1 MRSTVVVL
9 VLCVVI
15 LILSGCVP
23 TKPPMGAIGRA
34 ATPKLIG
41 PESDYS
47 GTGQPYVHEWDD
59 DDARTAL
66 WLRTNL
72 PENISEVPFP
82 IIKLLSY
89 NQHHYTPQYIPY
101 FDWSYYF
108 ADIKDPELLV
118 RMLSIESR
126 DRNRTRHDEV
136 LAEEAARKAAAEQ
149 PVSGN
154 VSELSNAEVQQKL
167 QTVFP

>member
-1 MRSTVVVL
+1 MRSTVAVL
-9 VLCVVI
+9 VLCVAI
-15 LILSGCVP
+15 LIFAGCVP
-23 TKPPMGAIGRA
+23 TKPPAAAIGRA

-41 PESDYS
+41 PESGYS
-47 GTGQPYVHEWDD
+47 GTGQAYVHEWDD

-72 PENISEVPFP
+72 PENISEIPFP
-82 IIKLLSY
+82 IIKLFSY

-101 FDWSYYF
+101 FEWSYYF

-118 RMLSIESR
+118 RMMSIESR

-136 LAEEAARKAAAEQ
+136 LAEEAARRAAAAQ
-149 PVSGN
+149 PVSEN
-154 VSELSNAEVQQKL
+154 VSELSDAEVQQKL